1 MSRFLFEFE
10 DQKWFPDFLRTYM
23 TDYLQFIFSRLN
35 MYKPVLPILH
45 ELLTRTSTN
54 TIVDTC
60 SGSGG
65 PLFALKKEYEYYYD
79 SPLIIRLTDKYI
91 PLNIVTNLPDGIT
104 YEKTPLDADNI
115 PQNVTGLRTMF
126 SSMHHFRTQQIEK
139 ILFDA
144 VSKNQPLVFF
154 DSGNKS
160 ILMIISIILLHPI
173 GLFLFTPFIKP
184 FSFSRL
190 LLTYVIPLI
199 IFFTIWD
206 GVISIINLHNEKDLK
221 SFVNKEKFSSYHWSI
236 GTLRNKFGMKIVYIS
251 GISNKL

>member
-23 TDYLQFIFSRLN
+23 TDYLQFIFSRFN
-35 MYKPVLPILH
+35 MYKPVLPIIH
-45 ELLTRTSTN
+45 QLLSRASTN
-54 TIVDTC
+54 TIIDTC

-65 PLFALKKEYEYYYD
+65 PLPILKKEYEHKYA
-79 SPLIIRLTDKYI
+79 SPLLIRLTDKFI
-91 PLNIVTNLPDGIT
+91 PSEVDRNLPKGIT

-126 SSMHHFRTQQIEK
+126 SSMHHFRTQQLEK

-144 VSKNQPLVFF
+144 VTKVQPIAFF

-160 ILMIISIILLHPI
+160 ILMILSIIVLHPI
-173 GLFLFTPFIKP
+173 GLFLLTPFIKP
-184 FSFSRL
+184 FSFKRL
-190 LLTYVIPLI
+190 LFTYIIPLI

-206 GVISIINLHNEKDLK
+206 GVISIMNLHYEKDLI
-221 SFVNKEKFSSYHWSI
+221 SLINNDKFSSYHWTI

-251 GISNKL
+251 GISNKT